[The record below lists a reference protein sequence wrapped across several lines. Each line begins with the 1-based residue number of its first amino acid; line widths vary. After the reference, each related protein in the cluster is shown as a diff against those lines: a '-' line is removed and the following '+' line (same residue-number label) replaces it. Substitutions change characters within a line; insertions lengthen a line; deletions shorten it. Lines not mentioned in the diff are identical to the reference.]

1 MADRPSAQTMTS
13 ETSLSTRE
21 TRRLNRSRVLS
32 ALRFQALAGRAEV
45 AAFTGLTE
53 AAVSRITR
61 ELIDAGV
68 LTEETPPAADGRS
81 VGRPLIKLSLVGGA
95 AHVLAF
101 EIAASAQSV
110 SLIDMRGERIGHTE
124 LSLLDGL
131 KPDVALRRAADAG
144 LKLIEKGG
152 ISIGTVVG
160 AGVSIAGAVDP
171 DSGEVLSAP
180 NIGWFGVPVASP
192 LEKRLRMPVRV
203 ESRASALLLAEHR
216 LGVAKH
222 VRNVLLINLALGIG
236 GAIMMDGR
244 LMRGRNHAAGLIGH
258 MPMPGATGLC
268 VCTRIGCLDTLAS
281 GRAILSRLD
290 RLSTHSDLTRHGT
303 SDAQTLRAV
312 VQEADQG
319 DIAAM
324 KVLRDAGKHLGTAL
338 QWSGATLQPDLIV
351 IAGEPSRSVA
361 YLEGVKSS
369 YSDPQAAP
377 LAVSGI
383 ANEVAAAE
391 LALDAFVYTKGLDIG
406 RQ

>member
-1 MADRPSAQTMTS
+1 MSS
-13 ETSLSTRE
+13 EYSLSTRE

-68 LTEETPPAADGRS
+68 LTEESPPASGGRS

-110 SLIDMRGERIGHTE
+110 SLIDMRGDRIGHAE

-144 LKLIEKGG
+144 LKLIERTG
-152 ISIGTVVG
+152 ISPGTVVG

-171 DSGEVLSAP
+171 DSGHVLSAP
-180 NIGWFGVPVASP
+180 NIGWSSVPVAGP
-192 LEKRLRMPVRV
+192 LAKRLRMPVRV

-222 VRNVLLINLALGIG
+222 ARNVLLINLALGIG
-236 GAIMMDGR
+236 GAIIMDGR
-244 LMRGRNHAAGLIGH
+244 LVRGRNHAAGQIGH

-268 VCTRIGCLDTLAS
+268 MCTRTGCLDTLAS

-290 RLSTHSDLTRHGT
+290 RLSTHSDLTRHGA

-312 VQEADQG
+312 VHEADQG
-319 DIAAM
+319 DIPTM
-324 KVLRDAGKHLGTAL
+324 QVLRDAGQHLGTAL

-361 YLEGVKSS
+361 YLEGVRAS

-377 LAVSGI
+377 IAVSRI

-406 RQ
+406 